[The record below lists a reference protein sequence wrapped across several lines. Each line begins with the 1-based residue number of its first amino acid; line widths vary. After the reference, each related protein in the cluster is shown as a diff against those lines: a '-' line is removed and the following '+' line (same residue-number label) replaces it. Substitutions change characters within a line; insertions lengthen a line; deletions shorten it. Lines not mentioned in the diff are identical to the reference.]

1 MLMGLRRLIKNFIYR
16 KKFDPSK
23 NKKITNSI
31 KNQIILVTGANSGI
45 GLALTKKFLNLNNT
59 VIATYNL
66 NNENLLKLKCKNLK
80 IYQCDQSDIK
90 NLDKLEDYI
99 KNISIN
105 IIINNAGV
113 WGGKNQNF
121 NNIDY
126 ENFFKA
132 ININALSILRLSEIV
147 LKCSSKINLN
157 SIINIST
164 LYSSTDHNTTGKN
177 YIYKSTKNMMNSFSK
192 NLSIDLKND
201 YGVNVITVCP
211 GSVKTKLNPNGIL
224 DPSTVA
230 INIINILENS
240 SDKHNGKFIDL
251 NENYLNW

>member
-1 MLMGLRRLIKNFIYR
+1 MVMGLRRLIKNFIYR

-90 NLDKLEDYI
+90 NFNRLEDYI

-121 NNIDY
+121 NNLQYHLMIHPDY
-126 ENFFKA
+126 NRPTAQFYFHSDYILPLFFA
-132 ININALSILRLSEIV
+132 HYHTN
-147 LKCSSKINLN
+147 
-157 SIINIST
+157 
-164 LYSSTDHNTTGKN
+164 
-177 YIYKSTKNMMNSFSK
+177 
-192 NLSIDLKND
+192 
-201 YGVNVITVCP
+201 
-211 GSVKTKLNPNGIL
+211 
-224 DPSTVA
+224 
-230 INIINILENS
+230 
-240 SDKHNGKFIDL
+240 
-251 NENYLNW
+251 